1 MRKPRSDKGVIRHA
15 YRKFDPS
22 TEWLRERYE
31 DRRMSAGEI
40 AAEAGVS
47 ETLVKN
53 RLVEHSVQRR
63 NPTWRFR
70 EIAAEMIANGTH
82 PLQTFDRAAAAANPS
97 ERELAK
103 RRRNSERMK
112 GRVPQTRGRWI
123 ERPDTHE
130 VIYVHST
137 WEERLLLHFI
147 ERGIRAE
154 YEPRTFP
161 VDGGSYT
168 PDFYLPDEDRYIE
181 VKGYWFDKQRI
192 KFNRFRA
199 LYPHIN
205 IEVWY
210 GDRLIEMGV
219 IASVKAERVWTLPA
233 VPKPTAA

>member
-1 MRKPRSDKGVIRHA
+1 
-15 YRKFDPS
+15 
-22 TEWLRERYE
+22 
-31 DRRMSAGEI
+31 
-40 AAEAGVS
+40 
-47 ETLVKN
+47 
-53 RLVEHSVQRR
+53 
-63 NPTWRFR
+63 
-70 EIAAEMIANGTH
+70 
-82 PLQTFDRAAAAANPS
+82 
-97 ERELAK
+97 
-103 RRRNSERMK
+103 MK
-112 GRVPQTRGRWI
+112 GKVPQTRGQWI

-147 ERGIRAE
+147 EHGICAE

-181 VKGYWFDKQRI
+181 VKGYWFEKQRI
-192 KFNRFRA
+192 KFDRFRE
-199 LYPHIN
+199 LYPHID

-233 VPKPTAA
+233 VPRPSAA